1 MKRSKTL
8 SNWSNR
14 EHMKMFAMGLVLIR
28 FVKWHNEESRGH
40 NMKQIKGKLLQYSNR
55 SICYFGLLG
64 LGRRPVIATGDKK
77 PAFVVIDDDYSKQ
90 FNRELLNYYHS
101 KGNIKMFNDVNF
113 SCSFSNDSQTCMP
126 WKAYKWAII
135 FLKIIPLSF
144 TGQRAVVNW
153 CCLF

>member
-1 MKRSKTL
+1 
-8 SNWSNR
+8 
-14 EHMKMFAMGLVLIR
+14 MKMFAMGLVLIR
-28 FVKWHNEESRGH
+28 FVIWHNEESRGH

-55 SICYFGLLG
+55 SICYFALLG
-64 LGRRPVIATGDKK
+64 LGRRPVIATGDKR
-77 PAFVVIDDDYSKQ
+77 PASVGI
-90 FNRELLNYYHS
+90 YHP

-144 TGQRAVVNW
+144 PGQRAVVN
-153 CCLF
+153 

>member
-55 SICYFGLLG
+55 SICYFALLG
-64 LGRRPVIATGDKK
+64 LVRRPVIATGDKR
-77 PAFVVIDDDYSKQ
+77 PAFVGI
-90 FNRELLNYYHS
+90 YHP

-144 TGQRAVVNW
+144 PGQRAVVN
-153 CCLF
+153 